1 MLLQRIALGQ
11 YSIPSDVRLSRA
23 CLDLLA
29 RIFVVHPKRR
39 ITLEQIQQHPWF
51 VQNLPPEMQVRHGLH
66 CHCFCRKHQTRW
78 NVSCTA
84 LHTVAA
90 AA

>member
-51 VQNLPPEMQVRHGLH
+51 VQNLPPEMQVWFSLHLH
-66 CHCFCRKHQTRW
+66 CLLLASDYVKCKLHP
-78 NVSCTA
+78 CTS
-84 LHTVAA
+84 LPLLPE
-90 AA
+90 